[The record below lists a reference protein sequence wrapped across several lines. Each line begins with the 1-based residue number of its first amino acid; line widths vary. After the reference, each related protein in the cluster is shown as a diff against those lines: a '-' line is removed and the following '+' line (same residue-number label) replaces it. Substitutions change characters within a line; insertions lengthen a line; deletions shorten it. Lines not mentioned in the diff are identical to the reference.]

1 MNFFASTT
9 TSQFPEK
16 KIASENIR
24 ARKVGYPC
32 NRILGFLMNFGN
44 PYRLRLEMEVKARSF
59 WAPYVGNFALALK
72 VEGTAKLFTPI
83 FVGGKEG

>member
-72 VEGTAKLFTPI
+72 VEGTAKLFI